1 MDLVLEV
8 KNLTKIYPNG
18 KVANNNI
25 NLSVKKGEI
34 VGIIGPNGAGKSTLI
49 RQILGLLKPTK
60 GEISIFGQKPDEK
73 VIKHFVGYVPQ
84 YPLNFPSLK
93 VKEILS
99 YILKLKGFSKKEISK
114 KVSEYIEMFNLKKIE
129 QYFGYQLSGGWS
141 KLLLVAAAF
150 IQEPEFLILD
160 EPSNILDNV
169 NKFNIWKIIKNSN
182 KTVFYASHDMNEI
195 KNLCDKVFILIN
207 GKIVAYGK
215 PHEIAF
221 FETLPVELK
230 IVPEDEEIFKKII
243 SGMNEIIDV
252 KKGPMFK
259 IAMKNLTDTIKFIA
273 EVEKKAGIKYI
284 NFESPS
290 FEKVIM
296 KVLGGYNEKNN

>member
-34 VGIIGPNGAGKSTLI
+34 VGIIGPNGVGKSTLI

-99 YILKLKGFSKKEISK
+99 YILKLKGFSRKEISK

-160 EPSNILDNV
+160 EPSNMLDIV

-182 KTVFYASHDMNEI
+182 KTVFYASHDMNEV
-195 KNLCDKVFILIN
+195 KNLCDKIYFIN
-207 GKIVAYGK
+207 DGKIILSGT
-215 PHEIAF
+215 PHEISKVIDM
-221 FETLPVELK
+221 PVEIKLLPENIEVFK
-230 IVPEDEEIFKKII
+230 TIVDKYDMKLSEELNSVYMI
-243 SGMNEIIDV
+243 SFINID
-252 KKGPMFK
+252 M
-259 IAMKNLTDTIKFIA
+259 AIKFISD
-273 EVEKKAGIKYI
+273 VNSKSKIKFI
-284 NFESPS
+284 EFLSPNFESIVS
-290 FEKVIM
+290 KVM
-296 KVLGGYNEKNN
+296 EGLYE